1 MAAGATGKA
10 EQGDPKSRVGRE
22 EVVEDEVARLFEGI
36 KSFFED
42 GSVEGADEEWSPLH
56 QPKS

>member
-1 MAAGATGKA
+1 MSAGATGNA
-10 EQGDPKSRVGRE
+10 GQGDPKSRVGRE
-22 EVVEDEVARLFEGI
+22 EFVEDEVARLFEGI
-36 KSFFED
+36 ESLFGD